1 MDLFRYFIRF
11 LYKIRWYLIILPI
24 ISLIVAWF
32 LTRNMEHIYDTN
44 TTIYTGMITGY
55 NLEGTTGSV
64 GGNSQTNITNLMLIV
79 TTDNT
84 IHEVALRLFG
94 RCMMYGNPNKDNNYI
109 SAEHFRQLNATVPP
123 EVKALINRNSEDQTY
138 ANLKA
143 YEKPTQNNYIFGL
156 LNYHQYFGIDNITSR
171 LKVLQ
176 LDQSDIIDI
185 GYSANDA
192 GIAFNTLDI
201 LNKVFARQY
210 QQLRFGETNNVIRF
224 FEKEVA
230 RLYKVLSNAEDDL
243 IRYNISKKII
253 NYEEQTKALTG
264 LEAQQ
269 QNFRNDQL
277 MNYTTSKALL
287 DYLERQLGNR
297 AQVIRSNREFTNQV
311 RDISRI
317 QSRISNLRI
326 MSSEGG
332 GQNNE
337 SQEELAKAQRDLQ
350 KATGRVT
357 QLTKDIE
364 ASTFSTETGVK
375 ANDMLE
381 RWLEQLLLMEK
392 TKAEMTA
399 TDIMKENLE
408 RQYLFYAPIGATIE
422 RKVRHIS
429 FIEGNYMEMLKAL
442 NAARMRQRN
451 LQMSTATLRV
461 LNPPMFPLNAQPTN
475 RIMILLGSLLLTF
488 MLTALWFLIIEML
501 DRTLRDRMRSERI
514 TQIPVMGC
522 FPKESNLRYRR
533 FNKTIADMA
542 MKQLSKSLLPHF
554 KEGQQNVLNFF
565 KEGQQN
571 VLNLISTDS
580 GNGKSYLA
588 QELENYWISIGLEV
602 RRLTYDED
610 FLAEDSK
617 FILAKDIKD
626 LCPDILPNEIA
637 IVEYPNMDDNS
648 ISPALLNMGTIN
660 LMVTRANRT
669 WKDIDQK
676 ALKELQTMLDDDH
689 KDTLF
694 MYLTEASRYAVEE
707 FVGQLPP
714 YTRFNNFVYR
724 ISQLGL
730 TATENEHSL

>member
-1 MDLFRYFIRF
+1 MDLFRYLVRF
-11 LYKIRWYLIILPI
+11 LYKIRWYLVILP
-24 ISLIVAWF
+24 LIALVVAWF
-32 LTRNMEHIYDTN
+32 LTRNMERIYDTN

-55 NLEGTTGSV
+55 NIEGGTGAA
-64 GGNSQTNITNLMLIV
+64 GGNAQTNITNLMLII

-84 IHEVALRLFG
+84 IHEVSLRLFA

-109 SAEHFRQLNATVPP
+109 SAEHFRQLNATVPA
-123 EVKALINRNSEDQTY
+123 EVKGLINHNSEAQTY

-143 YEKPTQNNYIFGL
+143 YEKPSQDNYLFGI
-156 LNYHQYFGIDNITSR
+156 LNYHPYFGINNITAR

-176 LDQSDIIDI
+176 LNNSDIIDI

-192 GIAFNTLDI
+192 GIAYNTLDI
-201 LNKVFARQY
+201 LNEVFARQY
-210 QQLRFGETNNVIRF
+210 QQIRFGETNNVIKF
-224 FEKEVA
+224 FEREVA
-230 RLYKVLSNAEDDL
+230 RLYRILTNAEDDL
-243 IRYNISKKII
+243 IRYNISKRII
-253 NYEEQTKALTG
+253 NYEEQTKQLTV

-297 AQVIRSNREFTNQV
+297 AQVIRSNKEFTSRV

-317 QSRISNLRI
+317 QSRISNLRL

-332 GQNNE
+332 NNNE

-350 KATGRVT
+350 DATGRVT

-364 ASTFSTETGVK
+364 ASTYSTETGVK
-375 ANDMLE
+375 ANDMLS
-381 RWLEQLLLMEK
+381 RWLEQLLLLEK

-399 TDIMKENLE
+399 TDIMKKNLDD
-408 RQYLFYAPIGATIE
+408 QYLFYAPIGATLD
-422 RKVRHIS
+422 RKDRHIG

-442 NAARMRQRN
+442 NAARLRQRN
-451 LQMSTATLRV
+451 LQMTTATLRV

-475 RIMILLGSLLLTF
+475 RLMILLGAFMLTF
-488 MLTALWFLIIEML
+488 MLTALWFLIIELL

-514 TQIPVMGC
+514 TKIPVMGC
-522 FPKESNLRYRR
+522 YPKESNLRYRR

-542 MKQLSKSLLPHF
+542 MKQLSKALLPHF
-554 KEGQQNVLNFF
+554 Q
-565 KEGQQN
+565 EGQQN

-588 QELENYWISIGLEV
+588 QELENYWISIGLQV

-610 FLAEDSK
+610 FLAEDSR

-626 LCPDILPNEIA
+626 LCPDILPEEIA
-637 IVEYPNMDDNS
+637 IVEYPNLDENS
-648 ISPALLNMGTIN
+648 ISPGLLNMGTVN

-669 WKDIDQK
+669 WKDVDQK
-676 ALKELQTMLDDDH
+676 ALKEVQAMLDDEH
-689 KDTLF
+689 KNSLF

-714 YTRFNNFVYR
+714 YTKFNNFVYR
-724 ISQLGL
+724 MSQLGL
-730 TATENEHSL
+730 TATENEHAK

>member
-1 MDLFRYFIRF
+1 MDLFRYFVRF
-11 LYKIRWYLIILPI
+11 LYKIRWYLVILPMI
-24 ISLIVAWF
+24 ALVVAWF
-32 LTRNMEHIYDTN
+32 MTRNMERIYDTN

-55 NLEGTTGSV
+55 NLEGTGAV
-64 GGNSQTNITNLMLIV
+64 GGNSQTNINNLMLII

-84 IHEVALRLFG
+84 IHEVALRLFS

-109 SAEHFRQLNATVPP
+109 SAEHFRQLNATVPA
-123 EVKALINRNSEDQTY
+123 EVKALINHNNESQTY

-143 YEKPTQNNYIFGL
+143 YEKPSQDNFLFGL
-156 LNYHQYFGIDNITSR
+156 LNYHPYFGINSITSR

-176 LDQSDIIDI
+176 LNGSDIIDI
-185 GYSANDA
+185 GYSADDA
-192 GIAFNTLDI
+192 GIAYNTLDI
-201 LNKVFARQY
+201 LNEVFARQY
-210 QQLRFGETNNVIRF
+210 QQIRFGETNNVIRF
-224 FEKEVA
+224 FEKEVS
-230 RLYKVLSNAEDDL
+230 RLYKILTNAEDDL
-243 IRYNISKKII
+243 IRYNISKRII
-253 NYEEQTKALTG
+253 NYGEQTKALTG

-277 MNYTTSKALL
+277 MNYTTSKALM

-297 AQVIRSNREFTNQV
+297 AQVIRSNQEFTNQV

-317 QSRISNLRI
+317 QSRISNLRL
-326 MSSEGG
+326 MSSESGA
-332 GQNNE
+332 QNNE

-350 KATGRVT
+350 KATGRVS

-364 ASTFSTETGVK
+364 ASTYSTETGVQ
-375 ANDMLE
+375 ANSMID
-381 RWLEQLLLMEK
+381 RWLEQILLLEK

-399 TDIMKENLE
+399 TDIMKNNLD
-408 RQYLFYAPIGATIE
+408 RQYLFYAPIGATLD
-422 RKVRHIS
+422 RKDRHIG

-442 NAARMRQRN
+442 NAARLRQRN

-475 RIMILLGSLLLTF
+475 RLMILLGAFFLAFALT
-488 MLTALWFLIIEML
+488 TLWFLVIELL

-514 TQIPVMGC
+514 TKIPVMGC

-542 MKQLSKSLLPHF
+542 MKQLSKALLPHF
-554 KEGQQNVLNFF
+554 KEGQQNVLN
-565 KEGQQN
+565 
-571 VLNLISTDS
+571 LLSTDS

-588 QELENYWISIGLEV
+588 QELENYWISIGLQV

-626 LCPDILPNEIA
+626 LCPDILPDEIA
-637 IVEYPNMDDNS
+637 IIEYPNMDDNS
-648 ISPALLNMGTIN
+648 ISPALLNIGTVN

-669 WKDIDQK
+669 WKDVDQK
-676 ALKELQTMLDDDH
+676 ALKEVQAMLDDEH

-714 YTRFNNFVYR
+714 YTKFNNFVYR
-724 ISQLGL
+724 MSQLGL
-730 TATENEHSL
+730 TAIENEHAK

>member
-422 RKVRHIS
+422 RKVRHIG

-542 MKQLSKSLLPHF
+542 MKQLSKSLLPH
-554 KEGQQNVLNFF
+554 F

>member
-1 MDLFRYFIRF
+1 MDLFRYFVRF
-11 LYKIRWYLIILPI
+11 LYKIRWYLAILPMI
-24 ISLIVAWF
+24 ALVVAWF
-32 LTRNMEHIYDTN
+32 STRDMERIYDAN

-55 NLEGTTGSV
+55 NLEGGSGV
-64 GGNSQTNITNLMLIV
+64 AGGNSQTNITNLMLIIQ
-79 TTDNT
+79 TDNT
-84 IHEVALRLFG
+84 IHEVALRLFA

-109 SAEHFRQLNATVPP
+109 SAEHFRQLSATVPAD
-123 EVKALINRNSEDQTY
+123 VKALINHNNESATF

-143 YEKPTQNNYIFGL
+143 YEKPSQDNFLFGL
-156 LNYHQYFGIDNITSR
+156 LNYHPYFGISNITSR

-176 LDQSDIIDI
+176 LEKSDIIDI

-192 GIAFNTLDI
+192 GIAYNTLDI
-201 LNKVFARQY
+201 LNDVFARQY
-210 QQLRFGETNNVIRF
+210 QQLRYGETNNVIKF

-230 RLYKVLSNAEDDL
+230 RLYRILTSAEDDL
-243 IRYNISKKII
+243 IRYNVSKRII
-253 NYEEQTKALTG
+253 NYGEQTKQIAS

-297 AQVIRSNREFTNQV
+297 AQVIRSNKEFTNQV

-317 QSRISNLRI
+317 QSRISNLKI

-332 GQNNE
+332 GNNNE

-350 KATGRVT
+350 RATGRVS

-364 ASTFSTETGVK
+364 AASFSTETGVK
-375 ANDMLE
+375 AQDMLG
-381 RWLEQLLLMEK
+381 RWLEQLLLLEK

-399 TDIMKENLE
+399 TDIMQNELE
-408 RQYLFYAPIGATIE
+408 RQYLFYAPIGATLD
-422 RKVRHIS
+422 RKARHIG
-429 FIEGNYMEMLKAL
+429 FIEGNYMEMLKSL
-442 NAARMRQRN
+442 NSARMRQRN
-451 LQMSTATLRV
+451 LQMTTATLRV
-461 LNPPMFPLNAQPTN
+461 LNPPMFPMNAQPTN
-475 RIMILLGSLLLTF
+475 RLMVLLGAF
-488 MLTALWFLIIEML
+488 MLTFVLTTLYFLIIEML
-501 DRTLRDRMRSERI
+501 DRTLRDRMRSEHI

-542 MKQLSKSLLPHF
+542 MKQLSKALLP
-554 KEGQQNVLNFF
+554 NF

-580 GNGKSYLA
+580 GNGKSYIA
-588 QELENYWISIGLEV
+588 QELENYWISIGLQV

-626 LCPDILPNEIA
+626 LCPDILPDEIA
-637 IVEYPNMDDNS
+637 IIEYPNLDDYS
-648 ISPALLNMGTIN
+648 ISPSLLNMGTIN

-669 WKDIDQK
+669 WKDVDQK
-676 ALKELQTMLDDDH
+676 ALNEVQAMLDEEH
-689 KDTLF
+689 KNSLY
-694 MYLTEASRYAVEE
+694 MYLTEATRYAVEE

-714 YTRFNNFVYR
+714 YTKFNNFVYR
-724 ISQLGL
+724 MSQLGL

>member
-1 MDLFRYFIRF
+1 MDLFRYFVRF
-11 LYKIRWYLIILPI
+11 LYKIRWYLVILPMI
-24 ISLIVAWF
+24 ALIVAWF
-32 LTRNMEHIYDTN
+32 MTRNMDRIYDTN

-55 NLEGTTGSV
+55 NLEGTGAV
-64 GGNSQTNITNLMLIV
+64 GGNPQTNINNLMLII

-109 SAEHFRQLNATVPP
+109 SAEHFRQLNATVPA
-123 EVKALINRNSEDQTY
+123 EVKALINHNSEAQTY

-143 YEKPTQNNYIFGL
+143 YEKPSQDNFLFGI
-156 LNYHQYFGIDNITSR
+156 LNYHPYFGINSITSR

-176 LDQSDIIDI
+176 LNNSDIIDI

-192 GIAFNTLDI
+192 GIAYNTLDI
-201 LNKVFARQY
+201 LNEVFARQY
-210 QQLRFGETNNVIRF
+210 QQIRFGETNNVIRF

-230 RLYKVLSNAEDDL
+230 RLYKILTNAEDDL
-243 IRYNISKKII
+243 IRYNISKRII
-253 NYEEQTKALTG
+253 NYGEQTKALTG

-277 MNYTTSKALL
+277 MNYTTSKALM

-297 AQVIRSNREFTNQV
+297 AQVIRSNQEFTNQV

-317 QSRISNLRI
+317 QSRISNLRL
-326 MSSEGG
+326 MSSETGA
-332 GQNNE
+332 QNNE

-350 KATGRVT
+350 RATGRVT

-364 ASTFSTETGVK
+364 ASTYSTETGVR
-375 ANDMLE
+375 ANSMLD
-381 RWLEQLLLMEK
+381 RWLEQILILEK

-399 TDIMKENLE
+399 TDIMKNNLD
-408 RQYLFYAPIGATIE
+408 RQYLFYAPIGATLD
-422 RKVRHIS
+422 RKARHIG

-442 NAARMRQRN
+442 NAARLRQRN

-475 RIMILLGSLLLTF
+475 RLMILLGAFFLTF
-488 MLTALWFLIIEML
+488 ALTTLWFLIIELL

-514 TQIPVMGC
+514 TKIPVMGC

-542 MKQLSKSLLPHF
+542 MKQLSKALLPHF
-554 KEGQQNVLNFF
+554 KEGQQNVLN
-565 KEGQQN
+565 
-571 VLNLISTDS
+571 LLSTDS

-588 QELENYWISIGLEV
+588 QELENYWISIGLQV

-626 LCPDILPNEIA
+626 LCPDILPDEIA
-637 IVEYPNMDDNS
+637 IIEYPNLDDNS
-648 ISPALLNMGTIN
+648 ISPALLNIGTVN

-669 WKDIDQK
+669 WKDVDQK
-676 ALKELQTMLDDDH
+676 ALKEVQAMLDDEH

-714 YTRFNNFVYR
+714 YTKFNNFVYR
-724 ISQLGL
+724 MSQLGL
-730 TATENEHSL
+730 TAIENEHAK

>member
-1 MDLFRYFIRF
+1 MDLFRYIVRF
-11 LYKIRWYLIILPI
+11 LYKIRWYLIILPMI
-24 ISLIVAWF
+24 ALVIAWF
-32 LTRNMEHIYDTN
+32 STRDMERVYDTN

-55 NLEGTTGSV
+55 NIEGGTGTA
-64 GGNSQTNITNLMLIV
+64 GGNSQTNITNLMLII

-84 IHEVALRLFG
+84 IHEVALRLFA
-94 RCMMYGNPNKDNNYI
+94 RCMMYGNTNKDNNYI
-109 SAEHFRQLNATVPP
+109 SAEHFRQLSATVPAD
-123 EVKALINRNSEDQTY
+123 VKALINHNSESQTY

-143 YEKPTQNNYIFGL
+143 YEKPSQDNFLFGL
-156 LNYHQYFGIDNITSR
+156 LNYHPYFGINNITSR

-176 LDQSDIIDI
+176 LNNSDIIDI

-192 GIAFNTLDI
+192 GIAYNTLDI
-201 LNKVFARQY
+201 LNEVFARQY
-210 QQLRFGETNNVIRF
+210 QQIRFGETNNVIKF

-230 RLYKVLSNAEDDL
+230 RLYRILSNAEDDL
-243 IRYNISKKII
+243 IRYNISKRII
-253 NYEEQTKALTG
+253 NYGEQTKQLTM

-277 MNYTTSKALL
+277 MNYTTAKALL

-297 AQVIRSNREFTNQV
+297 AQIIRSNQEFTNQV

-317 QSRISNLRI
+317 QSRISNLRL

-332 GQNNE
+332 GRDSE

-350 KATGRVT
+350 VATSRVSE
-357 QLTKDIE
+357 LTKDIE
-364 ASTFSTETGVK
+364 ASTYSTETGVK
-375 ANDMLE
+375 ANDMLS
-381 RWLEQLLLMEK
+381 RWLEQLLLLEK

-399 TDIMKENLE
+399 TDIMKSNLD
-408 RQYLFYAPIGATIE
+408 RQYLFYAPIGATLD
-422 RKVRHIS
+422 RKDRHIG

-442 NAARMRQRN
+442 NAARLRQRN
-451 LQMSTATLRV
+451 LQMSTASLRV

-475 RIMILLGSLLLTF
+475 RLMILLGAFMLTF
-488 MLTALWFLIIEML
+488 MLTARWFLIVELL

-514 TQIPVMGC
+514 TKIPVMGC
-522 FPKESNLRYRR
+522 YPKESNLRYRR

-542 MKQLSKSLLPHF
+542 MKQLSKALLPHF
-554 KEGQQNVLNFF
+554 KEGQQNVLN
-565 KEGQQN
+565 
-571 VLNLISTDS
+571 LLSTDT

-588 QELENYWISIGLEV
+588 QELENYWISIGLQV

-610 FLAEDSK
+610 FLAEDSR
-617 FILAKDIKD
+617 FIMARGIKD
-626 LCPDILPNEIA
+626 LCPDILPDEIA
-637 IVEYPNMDDNS
+637 IIEYPNLDENS
-648 ISPALLNMGTIN
+648 ISPALLNMGTVN

-669 WKDIDQK
+669 WKDVDQK
-676 ALKELQTMLDDDH
+676 ALNEVQAMLDEEH

-730 TATENEHSL
+730 TATENEHAK